1 MTTKKVNQNIVASKN
16 TAKRTVGRT
25 FYFASRNEQV
35 ASFGVER
42 VSGFAPKVVS
52 PFKVQH
58 CSELNLEDTTCMSIL
73 LACKKINEM
82 IEAQKNGYIHFYTTK
97 NVVLKFRE
105 IISHRNDDEET
116 MLAAL
121 KKDWMSTQQVAIT
134 ELFAKTI
141 RKAAET
147 TLLVSFKD
155 FRELNFLEFKNLKN
169 KKVKA
174 GDKIAFVNGENP
186 NFETYGLK
194 VNGTFPVVSS
204 TRTGEEDKLL
214 LDIRGY
220 GNPNNPNSFLAFSRK
235 VVARLNEELSKD
247 NSWDAL
253 LDTIG
258 TSSDTST
265 SYEAED
271 TFDDV
276 PFC

>member
-1 MTTKKVNQNIVASKN
+1 MTTKKVNQNTVANKN
-16 TAKRTVGRT
+16 TAKVGRT
-25 FYFASRNEQV
+25 FYFAGRNEQV

-42 VSGFAPKVVS
+42 ESGYAPKVVS
-52 PFKVQH
+52 PFKVQR
-58 CSELNLEDTTCMSIL
+58 CSEFNLEDTTCMSIF

-82 IEAQKNGYIHFYTTK
+82 IETQKDGYIHFYTTK

-121 KKDWMSTQQVAIT
+121 KKDWMSTQQVAVT

-155 FRELNFLEFKNLKN
+155 FREINFLEFKSLKN

-174 GDKIAFVNGENP
+174 GDKISFVNGENP

-194 VNGTFPVVSS
+194 VNGTFPVVNS

-214 LDIRGY
+214 LDIRSY

-253 LDTIG
+253 LGTIG
-258 TSSDTST
+258 SSSDTSA

-271 TFDDV
+271 EFDDV

>member
-1 MTTKKVNQNIVASKN
+1 MTTKKVNQNAVANKN
-16 TAKRTVGRT
+16 TAKVGRT
-25 FYFASRNEQV
+25 FYFAGRNEQV

-42 VSGFAPKVVS
+42 ESGYAPKIVS
-52 PFKVQH
+52 PFKVQR
-58 CSELNLEDTTCMSIL
+58 CSEFNLEDTTCMSIF

-82 IEAQKNGYIHFYTTK
+82 IEAKMNGYIHFYTTK

-121 KKDWMSTQQVAIT
+121 KKDWMSTQQVAVT

-155 FRELNFLEFKNLKN
+155 FREINFLEFKSLKN

-174 GDKIAFVNGENP
+174 GDKISFVNGENP

-194 VNGTFPVVSS
+194 VNGTFPVVNS

-214 LDIRGY
+214 LDIRSY

-253 LDTIG
+253 LGTIDS
-258 TSSDTST
+258 SSDTSA

-271 TFDDV
+271 EFDDV